1 MSYGVMMVGRKAGV
15 GEAAKPVRA
24 VLFPFTELGYSH
36 PALQNVRRVAGLPTS
51 EAGAIFEATHMQ
63 FMAMAGVAAQIHM
76 LTQPDG
82 SPLSQAQAEAMI
94 AAPIAEANRSY
105 SYFVQD
111 SQSILLQKTPEDR
124 AAWYANRIQNY
135 ASVADEIRQAVLPLH
150 AALVALQPWPAA
162 AQRAA
167 KAVKDLKEKVTVI
180 ETTIR
185 DYGTE
190 YRFQE
195 AVAAKMN
202 QHNTLLGYLERVR
215 EGLEKVLNGLAK
227 VGETALQAL
236 DAAAESMKNLAKT
249 GQQAKSWAVFAA
261 VGGLLLLFAAKG
273 RS

>member
-15 GEAAKPVRA
+15 GEAQKPVRA
-24 VLFPFTELGYSH
+24 ALFPFTDEGFGH
-36 PALQNVRRVAGLPTS
+36 PVLQNLRRVQDLPTS
-51 EAGAIFEATHMQ
+51 EAGAIFEAAHMPL
-63 FMAMAGVAAQIHM
+63 MAMASSAARVVM

-82 SPLSQAQAEAMI
+82 SPLTQAQAEAVT

-111 SQSILLQKTPEDR
+111 SKSILLQKTPEDR
-124 AAWYANRIQNY
+124 ATWYANRIQNY
-135 ASVADEIRQAVLPLH
+135 TSVAEEIRLASLPLH
-150 AALVALQPWPAA
+150 AALVALTPWPAA
-162 AQRAA
+162 AGRAA
-167 KAVKDLKEKVTVI
+167 KQIRDLVEKVKVI

-195 AVAAKMN
+195 ALAAKLS
-202 QHNTLLGYLERVR
+202 QHHTLLGYLEKARG
-215 EGLEKVLNGLAK
+215 GLEKVLQGLAR
-227 VGETALQAL
+227 VGETSLEAL
-236 DAAAESMKNLAKT
+236 DAAAEGLKNVAKT